1 MRTSISIGISGALA
15 AVFTHGLVSSAMYF
29 DQDLP
34 PVTYQGFFQQILL
47 ATERLW
53 SHAHGWQPLSHIRD
67 FGHFY
72 APVVQLVGPLVGFAL
87 FWITSRHK
95 VGIDF
100 WKPVGIALLMG
111 IPPLFNFGSA
121 EPWVQAFRTVVIV
134 MFMVWS
140 VGAVPN
146 PKPA

>member
-53 SHAHGWQPLSHIRD
+53 SHAHGWPPLSHIQD

-87 FWITSRHK
+87 FWIMSRHK
-95 VGIDF
+95 VGVDL
-100 WKPVGIALLMG
+100 WKPVGIALLLD
-111 IPPLFNFGSA
+111 ISLFSFGSA
-121 EPWVQAFRTVVIV
+121 EPSVQAFRTAFVVIL
-134 MFMVWS
+134 MVWS
-140 VGAVPN
+140 VGAVRI